1 MLKSLLAVVPLF
13 AVLATVHAVHAAA
26 DNKAKPAA
34 GPLQFTMKDID
45 GKDVDLAQ
53 YKGKVVMI
61 VNVASK
67 CGNTPQYKQLEEAY
81 KKYGDKGFV
90 ILGFP
95 ANEFRQQEPGT
106 NEEIKKF
113 CTSKYNVDFP
123 MFSKIVVKGDG
134 QAPLYQYLT
143 SKQTN
148 PKFAGDIT
156 WNFEKFLVGRDGQV
170 AARFTPKTKP
180 DAPEV
185 TKAIE
190 TELAK

>member
-1 MLKSLLAVVPLF
+1 
-13 AVLATVHAVHAAA
+13 
-26 DNKAKPAA
+26 
-34 GPLQFTMKDID
+34 
-45 GKDVDLAQ
+45 
-53 YKGKVVMI
+53 
-61 VNVASK
+61 
-67 CGNTPQYKQLEEAY
+67 
-81 KKYGDKGFV
+81 
-90 ILGFP
+90 
-95 ANEFRQQEPGT
+95 
-106 NEEIKKF
+106 
-113 CTSKYNVDFP
+113 

-156 WNFEKFLVGRDGQV
+156 WNFEKFLIGRNGQV

-190 TELAK
+190 AELAK